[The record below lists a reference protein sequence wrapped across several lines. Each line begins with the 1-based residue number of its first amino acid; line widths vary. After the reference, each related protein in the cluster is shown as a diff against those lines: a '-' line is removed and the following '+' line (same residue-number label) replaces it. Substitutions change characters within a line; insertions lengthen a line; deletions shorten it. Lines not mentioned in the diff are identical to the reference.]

1 MLARRIGLLVLTP
14 LLLAPSRAGAQAQAE
29 FTLAELLALAERS
42 NPSLAALV
50 ASSEAAQAHYLDARL
65 LPPPEFEYTTGP
77 GRSWDGTVE
86 RTSVGLRLAQAVEMP
101 WTRSPRLA
109 SYRSVR
115 EAVRLDLEEERLEL
129 CFEVSRHYYRIL
141 YLQDRV
147 AVQQRNLESLERTV
161 TVVNARARQG
171 EVRELERL
179 KLQVEA
185 MRAHNNLH
193 ETEGELAG
201 ARAALDR
208 WLGDALPDGFRLS
221 GALEAEPAPLDSL
234 ELLARL
240 RAERPA
246 LHRSALAVEQARQE
260 LAAERGGRYLPSEYL
275 LTAFHEEGL
284 HGRVTGLGISATLPF
299 LWDAR
304 TRRIRQGLAEVS
316 RREQEQRALE
326 LELVG
331 ALNDQLR
338 RLRLAGEHL
347 AFFREGLLEQADTA
361 LRIAQ
366 TTYDAGELSLIDYLD
381 ARRTWE
387 SIMSDYQA
395 SLLEWNVERAALE
408 RATGGR

>member
-1 MLARRIGLLVLTP
+1 MN
-14 LLLAPSRAGAQAQAE
+14 
-29 FTLAELLALAERS
+29 RS
-42 NPSLAALV
+42 
-50 ASSEAAQAHYLDARL
+50 
-65 LPPPEFEYTTGP
+65 TTGI
-77 GRSWDGTVE
+77 
-86 RTSVGLRLAQAVEMP
+86 RLSQTLEMP

-109 SYRSVR
+109 AYRSAR
-115 EAVRLDLEEERLEL
+115 ESARLDLEEQRLEL
-129 CFEVSRHYYRIL
+129 RFEVSRHYYRIL

-147 AVQQRNLESLERTV
+147 AVQERNLESLEQTV
-161 TVVNARARQG
+161 QLVAARARQG

-185 MRAHNNLH
+185 MRTHNNLH

-208 WLGDALPDGFRLS
+208 RLGDVMPEGFRLS
-221 GALEAEPAPLDSL
+221 GVLEAEPAPLDSL
-234 ELLARL
+234 DLLARL

-260 LAAERGGRYLPSEYL
+260 LATERGGRLLPSEYL
-275 LTAFHEEGL
+275 LTVFHEEGL
-284 HGRVTGLGISATLPF
+284 DGRVTGLGVSATLPF
-299 LWDAR
+299 LWDVR
-304 TRRIRQGLAEVS
+304 TRRIRQGLAEVN

-326 LELVG
+326 LELAG
-331 ALNDQLR
+331 AVNDQLR

-347 AFFREGLLEQADTA
+347 AFFREGLLEQADMA

-387 SIMSDYQA
+387 SIMSEYQA
-395 SLLEWNVERAALE
+395 SLLEWNIERAALE